1 MGAFRPPFDSKDHT
15 DERARAT
22 VRMERK
28 MTREMTGAEMVIEAL
43 AEQGVEH
50 LFGYPGGAVLPIY
63 DALFQQQRVQHI
75 LVRHEQGAVHA
86 AEGYARST
94 GKVGAVLVTSGP
106 GATNAVTGLT
116 DALMDSIPLVC
127 ITGQVP
133 THLIGND
140 AFQECDTVGITRPC
154 TKHNYLVKNVA
165 DLPRIL
171 HEAFYIARTGR
182 PGPVVVDIPKDVQFA
197 TGLYDGAKSIEH
209 KTYKPR
215 VKGDLNRIRDAIDL
229 MRHAKR
235 PLFYTGGGVIN
246 SGPAA
251 SQLLRELVKLTGF
264 PITST
269 LMGLGAFPAADPQWL
284 GMLGMHGTFE
294 ANWSMHDCDVMVCIG
309 ARFDDR
315 ITGRLDA
322 FAPHSKKI
330 HIDIDPSS
338 INKNVKVDIPIIGD
352 CANVLKDMLESWR
365 AASVE
370 TDKAALGAWWKQI
383 DKWRAR
389 KSLSYKKSKDVIK
402 PQYAIERLYALTKDR
417 DTYISTEVGQHQMW
431 AAQHYRFEEPNRWMT
446 SGGLGTMG
454 YGLPAA
460 VGIQLAHPNSL
471 VIDIAGEASVQMTMQ
486 EISTA
491 VQYRLPIKIFILNNQ
506 YMGMVRQWQEL
517 LHGGR
522 YSSSYSEAL
531 PDFVKLAE
539 AYQAVGIRCSHPD
552 ELDAAIKQMIDSPHP
567 VIFDCV
573 VDQNEN
579 CFPMIPS
586 GRAHNEMILGD
597 SPENIEDAV
606 TEEGKM
612 MV

>member
-1 MGAFRPPFDSKDHT
+1 MVK
-15 DERARAT
+15 
-22 VRMERK
+22 
-28 MTREMTGAEMVIEAL
+28 EMTGAEMVIEAL
-43 AEQGVEH
+43 ADQGVEDI
-50 LFGYPGGAVLPIY
+50 FGYPGGAVLPIY
-63 DALFQQQRVQHI
+63 DALFHQEKVRHV

-116 DALMDSIPLVC
+116 DALMDSVPVVC

-154 TKHNYLVKNVA
+154 TKHNYLVKDVA
-165 DLPRIL
+165 DLPRVL
-171 HEAFYIARTGR
+171 HEAFYVAGSGR

-197 TGLYDGAKSIEH
+197 KGMY
-209 KTYKPR
+209 YKPNEFPHKGYR
-215 VKGDLNRIRDAIDL
+215 PRLKGDLDKIKLAIEM
-229 MRHAKR
+229 MRTARR
-235 PLFYTGGGVIN
+235 PVFYTGGGVIN
-246 SGPAA
+246 SGREA
-251 SQLLRELVKLTGF
+251 SQLLRELVRLTGF

-269 LMGLGAFPAADPQWL
+269 LLGLGAFPASSPQWL
-284 GMLGMHGTFE
+284 GMLGMHGTYE
-294 ANWSMHDCDVMVCIG
+294 ANLTMHGCDLMICVG

-322 FAPHSKKI
+322 FAPGAKKI

-338 INKNVKVDIPIIGD
+338 INKNVKVDLPIIGD
-352 CANVLKDMLESWR
+352 CAHVLEDMVRLWR
-365 AASVE
+365 AGG
-370 TDKAALGAWWKQI
+370 AAADPATLKAWWAQI

-389 KSLSYKKSKDVIK
+389 RSLAYSNSSEIIK
-402 PQYAIERLYALTKDR
+402 PQYAIERLYAATRGR
-417 DTYISTEVGQHQMW
+417 DVYITTEVGQHQMW
-431 AAQHYRFEEPNRWMT
+431 AAQFFQFEEPNRWMT

-460 VGIQLAHPNSL
+460 IGVQRAHPDAL
-471 VIDIAGEASVQMTMQ
+471 VIDIAGEASILMNMQ
-486 EISTA
+486 EMSTA
-491 VQYRLPIKIFILNNQ
+491 VQYKLPVKIFIINNQ

-522 YSSSYSEAL
+522 YSHSYTEAL

-539 AYQAVGIRCSHPD
+539 AYRATGIRCDKPS
-552 ELDAAIKQMIDSPHP
+552 ELDAAIKHMIDVPGP

-573 VDQNEN
+573 VDPAEN

-586 GRAHNEMILGD
+586 GRAHNEMLLGGAA
-597 SPENIEDAV
+597 EAIEEAI
-606 TEEGKM
+606 TEEGKV